1 MCGYQSSPIESGFLH
16 EALIGI
22 MEVGSEGQL
31 YYKGSL
37 SGMDLPIFIWVR
49 HGLECAALAST

>member
-1 MCGYQSSPIESGFLH
+1 MKGLISGYQSSPIESGVHH

-31 YYKGSL
+31 DYNGSL
-37 SGMDLPIFIWVR
+37 SGMYVPI
-49 HGLECAALAST
+49 